1 VGRAAG
7 AAAGHG
13 RTPGAAA
20 LGKKALSIRPRQP
33 KGADARPRPG
43 KLSGGRSGA
52 SRSGRLGAIDWPAS
66 LLKGRPQRREQLL
79 LRPRSQQAEQ
89 LWLVLV
95 DASASTRRHGALSLA
110 KGLLAEVFDS
120 AYRQRARLAVLQ
132 AGGREPHW
140 LWQGRKASAELHR
153 WLHELGAGGGTPLL
167 AALRQAGDWLQ
178 RRQRAKPNERQRLLI
193 LTDGRLRDWPA
204 LAPLP
209 CPSLLLDTERAP
221 IRLGRA
227 RQLAQQLGA
236 DYHHID
242 DLRLCRSPLAG
253 DPRQSIAG
261 KPAPTSP

>member
-1 VGRAAG
+1 MGRAAR

-13 RTPGAAA
+13 RATRAAA
-20 LGKKALSIRPRQP
+20 LAKKVLSIRPRTAT
-33 KGADARPRPG
+33 GADARNRPG
-43 KLSGGRSGA
+43 RLGGGKRGAARSGA
-52 SRSGRLGAIDWPAS
+52 GGRIDWPAT
-66 LLKGRPQRREQLL
+66 LRQGRPQRREQLV
-79 LRPRSQQAEQ
+79 LRPRSQQAEE

-110 KGLLAEVFDS
+110 KGVLAEVFDS

-132 AGGREPHW
+132 AGGREAQW

-167 AALRQAGDWLQ
+167 DALNQAGDWLS
-178 RRQRAKPNERQRLLI
+178 RRQRARPSERQRLLI
-193 LTDGRLRDWPA
+193 LTDGRLRDLPP

-209 CPSLLLDTERAP
+209 CQTLLLDTERAP

-227 RQLAQQLGA
+227 RQLAQALQA

-242 DLRLCRSPLAG
+242 DL
-253 DPRQSIAG
+253 
-261 KPAPTSP
+261 APGASGRTWRTP